1 MDKGKLSTII
11 EKLKGMFKRSSALT
25 PVLQKEPGTTYSS
38 PQYNLG
44 QEYRVMAWNSRLLG
58 MAFGFSM
65 VINVV
70 IGCVLFSLFPL
81 KETEH
86 HLVMFK
92 NSSDQ
97 VVQIQPLEKGEQGR
111 DELLKLTCRDYVI
124 ARETINLVDEDS
136 RWAEQVRFLSSD
148 QVWTDFWSQM
158 DTKLSS
164 SPFREYRDRKATRAV
179 FITNTSQLADD
190 VFLVD
195 WESVVTEK
203 GREVERRRWR
213 STLKVK
219 MVTNKL
225 KAEHKHLN
233 PIGFSVVKY
242 EVSKM
247 EDSPR

>member
-1 MDKGKLSTII
+1 MDKEKLSTII
-11 EKLKGMFKRSSALT
+11 EKLKGIFKRSSALT
-25 PVLQKEPGTTYSS
+25 VLPQEEKEITYSS
-38 PQYNLG
+38 PHYNMG
-44 QEYRVMAWNSRLLG
+44 QEYRVMAYNSRLLG

-65 VINVV
+65 LGNV
-70 IGCVLFSLFPL
+70 GLACALFSLFPL
-81 KETEH
+81 KETQH
-86 HLVMFK
+86 HLVALR

-97 VVQIQPLEKGEQGR
+97 VVQIQPLEKGEKGR

-164 SPFREYRDRKATRAV
+164 SAFKDYLDRKATRTV
-179 FITNTSQLADD
+179 IILNTSQLTDEI
-190 VFLVD
+190 FLID
-195 WESVVTEK
+195 WESIITEK
-203 GREVERRRWR
+203 GRERKREKFR

-233 PIGFSVVKY
+233 PIGFSVERY
-242 EVSKM
+242 EVSRM